1 MTEFRQFER
10 QYDTAFENLEKAT
23 RDLEHKHKQLKKC
36 TDDSILS
43 IKTEIGRHGQEFK
56 NLVDKKRMK
65 KLEDLQHEQ
74 KESAETQFIHLKAD
88 LDNGVG
94 RIDKFAKM
102 IITLQQEMRSRD
114 DALKRI
120 PPNAAK
126 QLKDLYTKIESQNV
140 RSG

>member
-1 MTEFRQFER
+1 MIELRQFER
-10 QYDTAFENLEKAT
+10 QYDNAFENLDKAT
-23 RDLEHKHKQLKKC
+23 RDLEHKHRQLKKS
-36 TDDSILS
+36 TDDSIMS

-74 KESAETQFIHLKAD
+74 KESVATQFIHLKAE

-102 IITLQQEMRSRD
+102 IITLQ
-114 DALKRI
+114 
-120 PPNAAK
+120 
-126 QLKDLYTKIESQNV
+126 
-140 RSG
+140 